1 MTRTA
6 ADQILKDHEAGD
18 YFSCLSLPK
27 PDCDDAGK
35 PVWDV
40 TDGQISKAFRKRSLA
55 VHPDKNPS
63 PEAKDAFEKLS
74 DANRALRD
82 PIRRVR

>member
-6 ADQILKDHEAGD
+6 ADQILKDYEAGD